1 VEILGLNILLPAAVN
16 YRTESGEHTAFCYIN
31 QTNGEVTVVDE
42 IANTQELQ
50 KAVAEYM
57 KARTRKRVIPPVPQ
71 QGFDKMDP
79 RSYNMNND

>member
-31 QTNGEVTVVDE
+31 QMNGEVTVVDE
-42 IANTQELQ
+42 VADTQALQ

-57 KARTRKRVIPPVPQ
+57 KSKVRKRVIPAVPQ
-71 QGFDKMDP
+71 KGFEKMDP
-79 RSYNMNND
+79 RSYSMNDE